1 MEICEFSEK
10 EFKIVILR
18 ELSGFGTQT
27 SQQTQESNV

>member
-18 ELSGFGTQT
+18 ELSGFGTQIDKST
-27 SQQTQESNV
+27 NSGK